1 MRFLIGV
8 LLMLCVLAGMVLLI
22 QLGPIGIGVSIF
34 GIPMMSRIA
43 DRFFD

>member
-8 LLMLCVLAGMVLLI
+8 FLMLCVLAGMLLLS
-22 QLGPIGIGVSIF
+22 QLGVVGIGISIF

-43 DRFFD
+43 DKFFD

>member
-8 LLMLCVLAGMVLLI
+8 FFMLCVLAGMLLLS

-34 GIPMMSRIA
+34 GIPMISRIA